1 MPPIL
6 AKKDSRSHLY
16 GQPSF
21 DKFYAGVFMLATLV
35 VLLVVT
41 YIYSL
46 VGYKD
51 AVEPYMENIRL
62 FGTIEYFLL
71 IFLSLT
77 DIKIKSLLKITII
90 TLFFV
95 ILLVK
100 MTYNYVDV
108 DILGLTKDGYKYLDF
123 GLKYSELS
131 YPDFIRSIFSQS
143 FYADDL
149 GYFSIVYF
157 FYQIY
162 PDKFFV
168 VYGII
173 LLNFAFLY
181 ISSSYFYKL
190 CKQLCGSEGAS
201 KLIVTLWCA
210 SPYLMLIICNGMKE
224 VFFTSIIIIAV
235 YNIYQFKATKNLFN
249 LAGAFGFATLCLF
262 FRSAV
267 FYMLIV
273 MFIIILTMT
282 HKNKKLYFIIIILAL
297 TTFQVAIPFIIEKV
311 IGVSL
316 DIIIKTATWRIE
328 KTSAGQASYAG
339 YLPFLAAVLGPFPV
353 FDRSAIY
360 SIEFSQAV
368 FVKDV
373 LGLSFFLGIY
383 DKIKRLDIVYLP
395 LLIYILFNIVMMIM
409 AGVTLDLRYHMT
421 YLPFFFLIAVPYLKK
436 KYIWDWGFI
445 AFVLIIIYFYGTR
458 KVVYL

>member
-1 MPPIL
+1 M
-6 AKKDSRSHLY
+6 
-16 GQPSF
+16 
-21 DKFYAGVFMLATLV
+21 
-35 VLLVVT
+35 
-41 YIYSL
+41 
-46 VGYKD
+46 
-51 AVEPYMENIRL
+51 N
-62 FGTIEYFLL
+62 
-71 IFLSLT
+71 
-77 DIKIKSLLKITII
+77 
-90 TLFFV
+90 FV
-95 ILLVK
+95 
-100 MTYNYVDV
+100 
-108 DILGLTKDGYKYLDF
+108 
-123 GLKYSELS
+123 
-131 YPDFIRSIFSQS
+131 
-143 FYADDL
+143 
-149 GYFSIVYF
+149 
-157 FYQIY
+157 
-162 PDKFFV
+162 
-168 VYGII
+168 
-173 LLNFAFLY
+173 FLY

-190 CKQLCGSEGAS
+190 SKQLCGSEGAS

-210 SPYLMLIICNGMKE
+210 SPYLMLIICDGMKE
-224 VFFTSIIIIAV
+224 VIFTSIIIIAV

-297 TTFQVAIPFIIEKV
+297 TTFQVVIPFIIEKV

-373 LGLSFFLGIY
+373 LGLSFFLGVY
-383 DKIKRLDIVYLP
+383 DKIKRLDIVYMP
-395 LLIYILFNIVMMIM
+395 IIIYIIFNIFMLIT
-409 AGVTLDLRYHMT
+409 AGVTLDIRYHIT
-421 YLPFFFLIAVPYLKK
+421 YLPFFFLIAIPYLKK
-436 KYIWDWGFI
+436 KYFFDWGYF
-445 AFVLIIIYFYGTR
+445 AMLLIIIYLYGTR

>member
-1 MPPIL
+1 MVNN
-6 AKKDSRSHLY
+6 KRYLY
-16 GQPSF
+16 GQPEF
-21 DKFYAGVFMLATLV
+21 DKLYAGVFMLVTLV
-35 VLLVVT
+35 VLLAVT

-51 AVEPYMENIRL
+51 IVEPYMENIRL

-95 ILLVK
+95 VLLVK

-108 DILGLTKDGYKYLDF
+108 DILGLTKDGYKYLDK
-123 GLKYSELS
+123 GLKYSDLS
-131 YPDFIRSIFSQS
+131 YFDFVRSLYSQY

-149 GYFSIVYF
+149 GYFSIVYL

-162 PDKFFV
+162 PDKDFV

-173 LLNFAFLY
+173 VLNFILLY
-181 ISSSYFYKL
+181 VSSGYFYKL
-190 CKQLCGSEGAS
+190 SKQLCGSEGAS
-201 KLIVTLWCA
+201 KLIVTLWSA

-224 VFFTSIIIIAV
+224 VFFTSIIIFSV
-235 YNIYQFKATKNLFN
+235 YNIYRYKANKSLLNLV
-249 LAGAFGFATLCLF
+249 GAFGFAILCLF

-267 FYMLIV
+267 FYMLLA
-273 MFIIILTMT
+273 MFVVILTMT
-282 HKNKKLYFIIIILAL
+282 NKNKKLYFIIIITALA
-297 TTFQVAIPFIIEKV
+297 TFQIVIPFIIENV

-328 KTSAGQASYAG
+328 RSAAGQASYAG
-339 YLPFLAAVLGPFPV
+339 YLPLLAAIFGPFPV
-353 FDRSAIY
+353 FDRPGIY

-373 LGLSFFLGIY
+373 LGLSFFLGVY
-383 DKIKRLDIVYLP
+383 DKIKRLDIVYMP
-395 LLIYILFNIVMMIM
+395 IIIYIIFNIFMLIT
-409 AGVTLDLRYHMT
+409 AGVTLDIRYHMT

-436 KYIWDWGFI
+436 KYLWDWGYI
-445 AFVLIIIYFYGTR
+445 AILLVIIYFYGTR
-458 KVVYL
+458 KVIHTS